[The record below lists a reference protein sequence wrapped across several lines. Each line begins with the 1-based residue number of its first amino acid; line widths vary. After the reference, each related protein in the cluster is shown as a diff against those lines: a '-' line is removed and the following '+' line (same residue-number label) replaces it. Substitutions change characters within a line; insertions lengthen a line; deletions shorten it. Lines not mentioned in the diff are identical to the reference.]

1 MKERYE
7 KLETLFFNNAKL
19 KNLKKD
25 IRQVS
30 IYNNTRLC
38 ETTCVLHLL
47 NDAIFSSPTRQSNY
61 NRYFKRSVR
70 DEAYNL
76 IFDMLSSPQTSDNM
90 YEDFNTSFVNVYG
103 WLPAL
108 RGDIK

>member
-7 KLETLFFNNAKL
+7 KLETLFLNNAKL

-38 ETTCVLHLL
+38 EITCVLNLL

-61 NRYFKRSVR
+61 TRYFKRSVR

-76 IFDMLSSPQTSDNM
+76 IFDMLSSPQLAEDM
-90 YEDFNTSFVNVYG
+90 YKDFCASFTNVIG
-103 WLPAL
+103 WLPVL

>member
-1 MKERYE
+1 MKERYK
-7 KLETLFFNNAKL
+7 KLETLFLNNTKL

-25 IRQVS
+25 IHQVS

-38 ETTCVLHLL
+38 EITCVLYLL

-76 IFDMLSSPQTSDNM
+76 ICDMLISSQAADNM
-90 YEDFNTSFVNVYG
+90 YEDFNTSFVNVFG
-103 WLPAL
+103 WLPVL

>member
-7 KLETLFFNNAKL
+7 KLETLFINNAKL